1 MLINGSR
8 KCDQIEEIKK
18 SLGGG
23 GVCMTSFF
31 VYLYEMELINAWEKN
46 FKKNGHWLECH
57 KIVFFLFT

>member
-31 VYLYEMELINAWEKN
+31 VYLYEMELINA
-46 FKKNGHWLECH
+46 
-57 KIVFFLFT
+57 